1 MSREIF
7 NRPFLK
13 VLQPSSMGNIFH
25 GKRNSHFNNISYFH
39 SISYLFLNRKNKV
52 LTHMSQPLVK
62 FMFLAPYL
70 PLCCHSESWVLKL
83 FHYILI
89 DMFQELK
96 TEEDRTCRVPFPPLL
111 FTTMLVNVISFIH
124 FLSLW
129 SLTPS
134 QTFWELWN
142 PPRIMY
148 VRFSNAHRSEK
159 KKFTHLP
166 KEWIFPRTAGFL
178 IIHQS

>member
-96 TEEDRTCRVPFPPLL
+96 KRGRQNLQGSFSSPSIHHHARKCYFFYPFSFSLITDS
-111 FTTMLVNVISFIH
+111 FTNV
-124 FLSLW
+124 LGTLE
-129 SLTPS
+129 PS
-134 QTFWELWN
+134 QDNVCTLFQCTQIWKKEIHTFAKGMN
-142 PPRIMY
+142 I
-148 VRFSNAHRSEK
+148 S
-159 KKFTHLP
+159 
-166 KEWIFPRTAGFL
+166 
-178 IIHQS
+178 